1 MSANARSD
9 LASPS
14 LKSVEAALDDITARG
29 VAAIRD
35 AKANVEDVFA
45 DVADKGQQ
53 TLKGARQ
60 ARDSLDKAILRSIR
74 TRPYTTLA
82 IAGGLGFLYGALRR
96 R

>member
-29 VAAIRD
+29 VAAIRE

-45 DVADKGQQ
+45 DVAGKGQQ
-53 TLKGARQ
+53 TLKSAKH
-60 ARDSLDKAILRSIR
+60 ARDSLDSAVLRSIR
-74 TRPYTTLA
+74 DRPYTTLA